1 MAGPPPATWEAPE
14 APGGPAPGI
23 KFAGHGS
30 RLAAYLIDAAIQ
42 IAVGIA
48 VSFIVTLLFLGGASS
63 SSGGGLAILG
73 AVIGILGYIVFGLV
87 YFPWFW
93 SRGGQTPGM
102 KVTEIRVVR
111 DLDGGPVSGGSAV
124 LRLVGYWINS
134 IALYIGFAWILVDN
148 RRRGWHD
155 LLAGTC
161 VVEAD

>member
-1 MAGPPPATWEAPE
+1 MSAPPPPATWEAPKDP
-14 APGGPAPGI
+14 AGPAPGI
-23 KFAGHGS
+23 RFAGHGS
-30 RLAAYLIDAAIQ
+30 RLAAYLIDALIQ
-42 IAVGIA
+42 AAVGIA
-48 VSFIVTLLFLGGASS
+48 VGFIVMLLFLGGASAD
-63 SSGGGLAILG
+63 GGGLAILAG
-73 AVIGILGYIVFGLV
+73 MIGILGYLVFGLV

-111 DLDGGPVSGGSAV
+111 DVDGGPVSVGSAV

-134 IALYIGFAWILVDN
+134 IVLYIGFAWILVDS

>member
-1 MAGPPPATWEAPE
+1 MAGPPLATWEAPE
-14 APGGPAPGI
+14 APSGPAPGI

-30 RLAAYLIDAAIQ
+30 RLAAYLIDLAIQ
-42 IAVGIA
+42 VAVGIA
-48 VSFIVTLLFLGGASS
+48 VSFTVTLLFLGGTSS

-73 AVIGILGYIVFGLV
+73 AVIGILGYLVFGLV

-111 DLDGGPVSGGSAV
+111 DVDGGPVSGGSAV
-124 LRLVGYWINS
+124 LRLIGYWINS
-134 IALYIGFAWILVDN
+134 IVLYIGFAWILVDS